1 MPTQVALIA
10 VKKMNE
16 AISRSFSL
24 QDEEAGLPTIED
36 AELAVAV
43 NSSPPQKP
51 FLRWAGGK
59 TRLLSAILPH
69 VPTSFRNFHE
79 PFLGSGAMFFAV
91 RARAHRCYLSDL
103 NSELINVWQVVQTKP
118 RALFNRLQPYLDR
131 QGEDEYYAIRAEE
144 PTRSLERAARFFYLN
159 QTSWNGLWRENRWGV
174 FNVPWGA
181 RAFRGIDFLSLKAV
195 ADTLKDTEIVEQD
208 FRQSVNRAQPGDFV
222 YLDPPYLPISDTSK
236 FAGYNG
242 KRFRTADLEELAFLC
257 EGLTRR
263 GVHWIVSNRDNEHIR
278 KIFSHAKVYSFT
290 TRRSVSAQ
298 AKRHIQPKDSPEVI
312 VVGGPNR

>member
-1 MPTQVALIA
+1 
-10 VKKMNE
+10 MNE
-16 AISRSFSL
+16 AISHFLSV
-24 QDEEAGLPTIED
+24 QDEELGSIAGE
-36 AELAVAV
+36 ELGLSEVLYDR
-43 NSSPPQKP
+43 SQCKP

-69 VPTSFRNFHE
+69 VPKNFRNFHE
-79 PFLGSGAMFFAV
+79 PFLGSGAIFFAV
-91 RARAHRCYLSDL
+91 RSRAQQCYLSDL
-103 NSELINVWQVVQTKP
+103 NSELINLWRAVQARP

-131 QGEDEYYAIRAEE
+131 QGEDEYYVIRAEA
-144 PTRSLERAARFFYLN
+144 PTQALERAARFFYLN

-181 RAFRGIDFLSLKAV
+181 RAFRGIEFASLKAV

-208 FRQSVNRAQPGDFV
+208 FRQSISRAQPGDFV

-242 KRFRTADLEELAFLC
+242 KRFRINDLEELAFLC
-257 EGLTRR
+257 EGLTKR